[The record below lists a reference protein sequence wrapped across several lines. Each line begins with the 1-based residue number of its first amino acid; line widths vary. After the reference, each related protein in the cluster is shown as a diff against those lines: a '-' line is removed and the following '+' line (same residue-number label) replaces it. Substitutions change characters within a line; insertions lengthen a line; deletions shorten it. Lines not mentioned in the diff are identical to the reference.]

1 MVVQRLNGSG
11 VERQIVWPFDHAQM
25 RRQLLH
31 QEAIADPAAR
41 RRVKDDLLAAP
52 AFQNSLLDHIVERR
66 RVADMAR
73 PDFIEHAIGAFRD
86 AEGFRLGEVEIVRAL
101 K

>member
-1 MVVQRLNGSG
+1 MVIPLRPKFLTAL
-11 VERQIVWPFDHAQM
+11 P
-25 RRQLLH
+25 L
-31 QEAIADPAAR
+31 AAA
-41 RRVKDDLLAAP
+41 LLAAP